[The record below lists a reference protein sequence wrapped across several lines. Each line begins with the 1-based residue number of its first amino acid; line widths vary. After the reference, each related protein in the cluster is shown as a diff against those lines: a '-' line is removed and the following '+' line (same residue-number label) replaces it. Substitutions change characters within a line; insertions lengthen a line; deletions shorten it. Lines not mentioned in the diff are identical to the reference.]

1 MNKNWRRDAL
11 FGAAVSRPPR
21 SERVA
26 QQLREEISAL
36 MQREMKDPRVQMA
49 SVSEVQLSGD
59 LRQARVRISFIGE
72 DADRNKVV
80 EALQHAEGFIRGRL
94 SARLENLHSAP
105 KLRFE
110 LDESIAYS
118 VHLSQVMRDLENQR
132 DSQSD

>member
-1 MNKNWRRDAL
+1 MKRNSRRDAL
-11 FGAAVSRPPR
+11 LGAALSRPPR

-26 QQLREEISAL
+26 HQLREEISAL
-36 MQREMKDPRVQMA
+36 MQREMKDPRVKLA

-72 DADRNKVV
+72 DADRHKVI
-80 EALQHAEGFIRGRL
+80 EALQHAEGFIRKRL
-94 SARLENLHSAP
+94 SERLENLHSAP

-118 VHLSQVMRDLENQR
+118 VHLSQVIKDLEGNR
-132 DSQSD
+132 EAEE

>member
-36 MQREMKDPRVQMA
+36 MQREMKDPRVRLA
-49 SVSEVQLSGD
+49 SVSSVHLSGD
-59 LRQARVRISFIGE
+59 LRQARIRISYIGA
-72 DADRNKVV
+72 DADRNKVI
-80 EALQHAEGFIRGRL
+80 EALQHAEGFIRKQLG
-94 SARLENLHSAP
+94 SRLENLHSAP

-118 VHLSQVMRDLENQR
+118 VHMSQVMRDLENER
-132 DSQSD
+132 ESGND

>member
-1 MNKNWRRDAL
+1 MNRNWRRDAL
-11 FGAAVSRPPR
+11 FDAAVSRPPR

-36 MQREMKDPRVQMA
+36 MQREMKDPRVRLA
-49 SVSEVQLSGD
+49 SVSGVQLSGD

-72 DADRNKVV
+72 DADRHKVI

-94 SARLENLHSAP
+94 GARLENLHSAP

-118 VHLSQVMRDLENQR
+118 VHMSQVMKDLQTGGEEQE
-132 DSQSD
+132 